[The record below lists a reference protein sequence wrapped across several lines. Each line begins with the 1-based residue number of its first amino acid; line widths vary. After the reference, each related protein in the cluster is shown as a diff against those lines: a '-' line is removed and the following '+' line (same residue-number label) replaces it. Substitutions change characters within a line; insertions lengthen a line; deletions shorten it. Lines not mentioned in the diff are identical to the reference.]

1 MTIAEFRQEL
11 IDKRSYFYQ
20 FPWPATTYGHWSAG
34 RYFTTFNDYHFNV
47 DGDGEIIYT
56 RPLDEVPRATYHRN
70 TGSIAIALCCCYFV
84 AADANWHNALK
95 SPLVSI
101 GVLKRNYT
109 LCSGQ

>member
-1 MTIAEFRQEL
+1 MTIAEFKQEL

-56 RPLDEVPRATYHRN
+56 RPQTTTD
-70 TGSIAIALCCCYFV
+70 TGYTAESLT
-84 AADANWHNALK
+84 ADG
-95 SPLVSI
+95 I
-101 GVLKRNYT
+101 
-109 LCSGQ
+109 